1 MIFLF
6 LIGLFL
12 MDFTQFTIRS
22 KNITEKQVKNS
33 ANDFPVVIVAR
44 AAMNENKRTKERQTT
59 ATISK
64 VFFTLLFIKSSNEF
78 IFLRKMS
85 EDLPY

>member
-1 MIFLF
+1 
-6 LIGLFL
+6 